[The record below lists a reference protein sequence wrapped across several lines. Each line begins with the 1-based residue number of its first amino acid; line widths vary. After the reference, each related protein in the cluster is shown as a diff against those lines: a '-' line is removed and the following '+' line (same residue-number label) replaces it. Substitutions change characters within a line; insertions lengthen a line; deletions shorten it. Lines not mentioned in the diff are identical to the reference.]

1 MLKVTTRLC
10 VLRDKVIPDTYI
22 ACGDHIEEYKLY
34 GQEPWFKYC
43 IEAQRRQF
51 EIDLE
56 QYNLENGALHNTRA
70 YIKLTE
76 LEKSAISWLFNK
88 GLGAKNI
95 SKILKI
101 NYNTVNSFTRGMK
114 RKVQNKQ

>member
-1 MLKVTTRLC
+1 MIKITTRLC
-10 VLRDKVIPDTYI
+10 VLCDKIIPDTYV
-22 ACGDHIEEYKLY
+22 ACKDHTEEYKLY

-56 QYNLENGALHNTRA
+56 QYNLESGVLRNTRT
-70 YIKLTE
+70 YNKLTE
-76 LEKSAISWLFNK
+76 LEKNAISWLFDK
-88 GLGAKNI
+88 GLGAKSI

-101 NYNTVNSFTRGMK
+101 NYNTVNSITRSMR
-114 RKVQNKQ
+114 RKV